1 MYKWIRF
8 SEKNIWGA
16 LDSLINHGSSY
27 TFFYIYRLERN
38 SEMTDPSDF
47 QSVPVI
53 HCLNG
58 PLAFCLTTVNN
69 TTKGKCCKKKS
80 VWWQAYRYSS
90 VECGRAVNTEQY
102 SSVCLVSLQFLTT
115 FTV

>member
-27 TFFYIYRLERN
+27 TFFCIYRLERN

-47 QSVPVI
+47 QCVPVI

-58 PLAFCLTTVNN
+58 PTPTGNAA
-69 TTKGKCCKKKS
+69 KKNRS
-80 VWWQAYRYSS
+80 G
-90 VECGRAVNTEQY
+90 GRLIGILRSNVG
-102 SSVCLVSLQFLTT
+102 VL
-115 FTV
+115 